1 MLARLM
7 LAALLMA
14 PPPVVANGG
23 RVVDLRDADGHISRY
38 LTIPSTSVFRTHGGR
53 TSRCS
58 YVSPGP
64 GVTSDGQRVEAG
76 QTVESTRWLFV
87 EGLPVAIGEP
97 TPQDPTVGRGPLAGA
112 VRWFTV
118 FCDSEQ
124 HAVGVV
130 AVSSRDPMLDP
141 RQRLDALYQRLHL
154 VRPVVFP
161 NPVVDRWGGLITRF
175 QTWLAVRP
183 AAWVEQRSAAVQ
195 WRGWT
200 MHLRAEPVAMD
211 FRVDFTPARAGSSP
225 SFHGVV
231 PCVARDATVRPGGGA
246 VPAMPRLPDVSR
258 PGVNGPCRWT
268 PSGPGTVV
276 VQARVTY
283 RITFWAN
290 GWTEQLPDYVWT
302 SAPATFSVGELAV
315 VNTDR

>member
-14 PPPVVANGG
+14 SPPVVAEGG
-23 RVVDLRDADGHISRY
+23 RVVDLRDNSGTLTRY
-38 LTIPSTSVFRTHGGR
+38 MVIPSSSVFRTHGGR
-53 TSRCS
+53 TARCS

-76 QTVESTRWLFV
+76 QTVESSRWMFV

-97 TPQDPTVGRGPLAGA
+97 TPQDPTVSRGPLVDA

-118 FCDSEQ
+118 FCDSLQ
-124 HAVGVV
+124 HAIGVV
-130 AVSSRDPMLDP
+130 SVSSTDPMIDP
-141 RQRLDALYQRLHL
+141 RRQADSLFHRLEL
-154 VRPVVFP
+154 VRPVVFR

-183 AAWVEQRSAAVQ
+183 AAWATQSSPVVE

-200 MHLRAEPVAMD
+200 MHLQAQPVAMD
-211 FRVDFTPARAGSSP
+211 FRVDFTPSTGAAG

-231 PCVARDATVRPGGGA
+231 PCVARNAPVRAGGGA
-246 VPAMPRLPDVSR
+246 VPAMPELPAISR

-268 PSGPGTVV
+268 PPGPGTVV
-276 VQARVTY
+276 LRARLTY
-283 RITFWAN
+283 RVTFWAN
-290 GWTEQLPDYVWT
+290 GYTEQLKDYVWT
-302 SAPATFSVGELAV
+302 SAPAAYSVGELAV